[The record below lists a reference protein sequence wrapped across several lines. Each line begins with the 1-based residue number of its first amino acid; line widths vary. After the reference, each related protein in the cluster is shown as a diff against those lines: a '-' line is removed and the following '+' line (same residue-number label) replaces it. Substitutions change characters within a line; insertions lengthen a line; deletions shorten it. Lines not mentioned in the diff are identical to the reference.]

1 MNVLNSIRF
10 LLLGLLLT
18 ATVGCSVEIYE
29 GDGPSNGGSEGNTPA
44 VKGPYKLYITQS
56 NHSKPCVMEFD
67 ENGKLSKINGEEVTW
82 LANKVITPMN
92 EYRLSD
98 DRVSSFEAYYYEV
111 DLLYNP
117 SKQLKELKINYS
129 NGTAESFY
137 CTWNKKN
144 QITEIEL
151 DGMQLKISYAN
162 KTCKGNSPISTM
174 ICEWLDFE
182 DPLFI
187 AHPELVGINTNQLPK
202 EAIAINPE
210 DGEQYKYS
218 FEYELSNDGYVNSLK
233 VKYEGE
239 GIVETITWDFE
250 IEDLSSDDDSEG
262 DDDSSAIT
270 GLWMNLSN
278 TLGLYFDG
286 KGNGVCYVEDKTN
299 SFKYI
304 YDSKTGI
311 VNITEGYMVEEGIKK
326 LKFNFITDN
335 VVQFSWYDDG
345 EWISDDEY
353 FYRH

>member
-1 MNVLNSIRF
+1 M
-10 LLLGLLLT
+10 
-18 ATVGCSVEIYE
+18 
-29 GDGPSNGGSEGNTPA
+29 
-44 VKGPYKLYITQS
+44 
-56 NHSKPCVMEFD
+56 
-67 ENGKLSKINGEEVTW
+67 
-82 LANKVITPMN
+82 
-92 EYRLSD
+92 
-98 DRVSSFEAYYYEV
+98 
-111 DLLYNP
+111 
-117 SKQLKELKINYS
+117 
-129 NGTAESFY
+129 
-137 CTWNKKN
+137 
-144 QITEIEL
+144 
-151 DGMQLKISYAN
+151 
-162 KTCKGNSPISTM
+162 
-174 ICEWLDFE
+174 
-182 DPLFI
+182 
-187 AHPELVGINTNQLPK
+187 
-202 EAIAINPE
+202 
-210 DGEQYKYS
+210 
-218 FEYELSNDGYVNSLK
+218 
-233 VKYEGE
+233 
-239 GIVETITWDFE
+239 ETITWDFE